1 MGTGPRLVAARVLL
15 VTGAAGL
22 TSLHALEPGYPP
34 STATLSDY
42 ALSPHGWVFTASL
55 LCLAAGSALVLLGLW
70 PIWRVRRWLVLVWT
84 LGNVV
89 VAVVTTDPVGA
100 TVTTGG
106 RVHAAWASAG
116 IGALL
121 LAEAISAV
129 VDRTVRW
136 RSALAA
142 ATGLIGLAATPLIG
156 FGAAERIVVGVHIAW
171 LVSLTVGEVA
181 DGSTAGRSGDMFER

>member
-1 MGTGPRLVAARVLL
+1 MATGRRLVVARVLL
-15 VTGAAGL
+15 VVAAFGL

-42 ALSPHGWVFTASL
+42 AISPHGWVFTASL
-55 LCLAAGSALVLLGLW
+55 LCLAGGSALVLLGVW
-70 PIWRVRRWLVLVWT
+70 PIWRVRRWLLLVWT

-100 TVTTGG
+100 TVTTGA
-106 RVHAAWASAG
+106 RIHLVWASAG

-121 LAEAISAV
+121 LAETISAL
-129 VDRTVRW
+129 VDRTVRL

-142 ATGLIGLAATPLIG
+142 ATGLIGLAAAPLIG

-171 LVSLTVGEVA
+171 LVSLTFGAVA
-181 DGSTAGRSGDMFER
+181 DGSTPGRSGDMFER

>member
-1 MGTGPRLVAARVLL
+1 MGTGRRLVVARVLL
-15 VTGAAGL
+15 VLAALGL

-55 LCLAAGSALVLLGLW
+55 LCLGAGSALVLLGVW

-84 LGNVV
+84 VGNVV
-89 VAVVTTDPVGA
+89 VALVTTDPVGV

-106 RVHAAWASAG
+106 RIHAAWATAG

-129 VDRTVRW
+129 VDRTVRI
-136 RSALAA
+136 RSALAVT
-142 ATGLIGLAATPLIG
+142 TGVLGLAATPLIG
-156 FGAAERIVVGVHIAW
+156 FGAAERIVVGVHISW
-171 LVSLTVGEVA
+171 LLSLTVGDVA
-181 DGSTAGRSGDMFER
+181 DRSTAGRPGDMFER

>member
-1 MGTGPRLVAARVLL
+1 MATGRRLVVARVLL
-15 VTGAAGL
+15 VVAALGL

-55 LCLAAGSALVLLGLW
+55 LCLAGGSALVLLGVW

-106 RVHAAWASAG
+106 RIHLVWASAG

-121 LAEAISAV
+121 LARAGHACAV
-129 VDRTVRW
+129 RRRRRIPAQRLAVAVRIKPHARFTSIAHDPEKW
-136 RSALAA
+136 V
-142 ATGLIGLAATPLIG
+142 PV
-156 FGAAERIVVGVHIAW
+156 FG
-171 LVSLTVGEVA
+171 
-181 DGSTAGRSGDMFER
+181 